1 MTSSLTSTE
10 RKNMVV
16 AFCII
21 SCADKN
27 RSLLMD
33 VVSFSVFNAVVVL
46 SSTSKL
52 SHAMHVKKVSALIQ
66 LLQII
71 ILEFLFKNAFSI

>member
-1 MTSSLTSTE
+1 
-10 RKNMVV
+10 
-16 AFCII
+16 
-21 SCADKN
+21 
-27 RSLLMD
+27 MD
-33 VVSFSVFNAVVVL
+33 VVVSFSVFNAVVVL

-71 ILEFLFKNAFSI
+71 ILKFLFKNAF